1 MYINHEKL
9 HFHTKKTKQKIA
21 IKMCLGFF
29 NMKNRVLA
37 SKVS

>member
-21 IKMCLGFF
+21 IKMYLGF
-29 NMKNRVLA
+29 LI
-37 SKVS
+37 